1 MTNGIDPTFPDNA
14 SPAGP
19 TDNPGGGD
27 VAGGG
32 VVTET
37 GHPNAALLDVPD
49 QESDNTVAGAIPSSG
64 GGGASRTNE
73 HSADPSGGVTTEP
86 DGSLREA
93 GESETA
99 GSLGSVSGQSPSA
112 FPGQ

>member
-1 MTNGIDPTFPDNA
+1 VSNGIDPTFPSNA

-19 TDNPGGGD
+19 TDNPGGTL

-37 GHPNAALLDVPD
+37 GHPGTELLDVPD
-49 QESDNTVAGAIPSSG
+49 QGSDALAGVGSASG
-64 GGGASRTNE
+64 TNE

-86 DGSLREA
+86 DGSLRES
-93 GESETA
+93 GEGETA
-99 GSLGSVSGQSPSA
+99 GASGTASGQSPSA
-112 FPGQ
+112 FPGS